1 MVLACPRRCRV
12 SPQSARRGPMP
23 HMPWQ
28 FIVSLI
34 GVMFAA
40 TTVTMSPAYL
50 AASTEQQQLIDK
62 ANLTVDA
69 FATDPEEEA
78 VRQWVSSGKGV
89 FIVPQLLRG
98 AVVFGGAGGGGLLL
112 IRDEKSGEWSQPAFY
127 NIGAVSFGLQAGA
140 DTSELVVIVRTQK
153 GLEEFYRSDFKL
165 GADVGVSVGPLG
177 SSAAMGGIA
186 ADLVSFGRSKGAFM
200 GMALDGAMIAV
211 SDDSNAAYYGKA
223 VRPTE
228 IVLKKSVSNPSSSEL
243 RSTIAALSSEKSPM
257 PRTLNIQE
265 EHHD

>member
-12 SPQSARRGPMP
+12 SPQSARGGLMP
-23 HMPWQ
+23 HMLWQ

-40 TTVTMSPAYL
+40 AITVTMSPAYL
-50 AASTEQQQLIDK
+50 EAS
-62 ANLTVDA
+62 
-69 FATDPEEEA
+69 TDPEQED

-98 AVVFGGAGGGGLLL
+98 AFVFGGAGGGGILL

-140 DTSELVVIVRTQK
+140 DTSELLVIVRTQK

-243 RSTIAALSSEKSPM
+243 RSTIAALSSKK
-257 PRTLNIQE
+257 
-265 EHHD
+265 

>member
-1 MVLACPRRCRV
+1 
-12 SPQSARRGPMP
+12 MP

-28 FIVSLI
+28 SMVPLI
-34 GVMFAA
+34 GVVVAA
-40 TTVTMSPAYL
+40 VVTATMSPAYL
-50 AASTEQQQLIDK
+50 EASTEQQQLVDK
-62 ANLTVDA
+62 AKLTVEA
-69 FATDPEEEA
+69 FATDPQQED
-78 VRQWVSSGKGV
+78 VRQWLSSGKGV

-98 AVVFGGAGGGGLLL
+98 AFVFGGGGGGGGVLLV
-112 IRDEKSGEWSQPAFY
+112 RDEKSGEWSQPAFY

-140 DTSELVVIVRTQK
+140 DASELIFIVRTQK

-165 GADVGVSVGPLG
+165 GADVGVAAGPLG

-243 RSTIAALSSEKSPM
+243 RSTIAALSSKK
-257 PRTLNIQE
+257 
-265 EHHD
+265 

>member
-12 SPQSARRGPMP
+12 SPQSARGGSMP

-28 FIVSLI
+28 FIVSI

-40 TTVTMSPAYL
+40 AIAVTMSPAYL
-50 AASTEQQQLIDK
+50 EASTEPQQED
-62 ANLTVDA
+62 
-69 FATDPEEEA
+69 

-98 AVVFGGAGGGGLLL
+98 AFVFGGAGGGGVLLV
-112 IRDEKSGEWSQPAFY
+112 RDEKSGEWSQPAFY

-177 SSAAMGGIA
+177 SSTAMGGIA

-211 SDDSNAAYYGKA
+211 SDDSNSTYYGKA
-223 VRPTE
+223 VRPTD
-228 IVLKKSVSNPSSSEL
+228 ILVKKSVTNPASAQL
-243 RSTIAALSSEKSPM
+243 RNAISALTKKK
-257 PRTLNIQE
+257 
-265 EHHD
+265 